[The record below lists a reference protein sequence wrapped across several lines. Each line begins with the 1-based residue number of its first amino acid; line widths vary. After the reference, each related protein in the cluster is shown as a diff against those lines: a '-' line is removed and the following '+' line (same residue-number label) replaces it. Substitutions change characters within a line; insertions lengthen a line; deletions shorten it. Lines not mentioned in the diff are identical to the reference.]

1 MDINYSSNYEASVY
15 FDKNG
20 QIIVQPNKPSKDF
33 KVSSY
38 YKKLI
43 KNKKT
48 LSPEVY
54 KFIKTRI
61 DDANLT
67 IKTIE
72 EREEMYLRV
81 IKLIV
86 KIQDNFIKRGE
97 KYLKPLKLQDIAE
110 KIGVH
115 ESTISR
121 ITSNKYILTPLG
133 IMNLKEFFSNKINN
147 DDQKSTTAIREI
159 INTIII
165 QEDKMHPLSDQEIK
179 EILAVKGINIARRT
193 IAKYRNVL
201 KIPSSSKRRLKK

>member
-1 MDINYSSNYEASVY
+1 
-15 FDKNG
+15 
-20 QIIVQPNKPSKDF
+20 
-33 KVSSY
+33 
-38 YKKLI
+38 
-43 KNKKT
+43 
-48 LSPEVY
+48 
-54 KFIKTRI
+54 
-61 DDANLT
+61 
-67 IKTIE
+67 
-72 EREEMYLRV
+72 MYLRV

-86 KIQDNFIKRGE
+86 KIQDDFIKRGE

-165 QEDKMHPLSDQEIK
+165 QEDKKHPLSDQEIK

-201 KIPSSSKRRLKK
+201 KIPSSSMRRLKK

>member
-1 MDINYSSNYEASVY
+1 
-15 FDKNG
+15 
-20 QIIVQPNKPSKDF
+20 
-33 KVSSY
+33 
-38 YKKLI
+38 
-43 KNKKT
+43 
-48 LSPEVY
+48 
-54 KFIKTRI
+54 
-61 DDANLT
+61 
-67 IKTIE
+67 
-72 EREEMYLRV
+72 MYLRV

-86 KIQDNFIKRGE
+86 KIQDDFIKRGE

-165 QEDKMHPLSDQEIK
+165 QEDKKHPLSDQEIK

-201 KIPSSSKRRLKK
+201 KIPSSSIRRLKK

>member
-1 MDINYSSNYEASVY
+1 MCIRD
-15 FDKNG
+15 
-20 QIIVQPNKPSKDF
+20 
-33 KVSSY
+33 
-38 YKKLI
+38 
-43 KNKKT
+43 
-48 LSPEVY
+48 
-54 KFIKTRI
+54 R
-61 DDANLT
+61 
-67 IKTIE
+67 
-72 EREEMYLRV
+72 
-81 IKLIV
+81 
-86 KIQDNFIKRGE
+86 
-97 KYLKPLKLQDIAE
+97 